1 MPAVVVESHM
11 TDMHNP
17 ALAAFPRLQFNGQ
30 IHTPPAS
37 DHSRHEQSSAPPS
50 PSTFLP
56 AVQMQQVDNTNSSP
70 LVLDPEL
77 RDAEKDT
84 ENIDP
89 SLSNKAPLPSSGV
102 PLTCANCA
110 TSQTPLWRRDADG
123 KSICNACGLYLKNRR
138 MPRPVNLARST
149 TSSAPSATHP
159 NASTTRH
166 MSASPPSV
174 LTPATSPPQP
184 NGQQTLSG
192 DHSGTCPGDG
202 RCDGTGG
209 TSACSGCPT
218 FNNAIVA
225 AMQSV
230 SAAAAAAAAAGP
242 SDATGGAEH
251 TPQPMDTEPTDIQ
264 SSPVAVNS
272 RARMRQSVGA
282 LSCANCGTSTT
293 PLWRRDDVGNN
304 ICNACGLYFK
314 LHGTHRPNSMKK
326 TVIKRRKRVPAAP
339 GGSPT
344 AQDRIMT
351 DQAAAEVLAS
361 VGRARS
367 GNAEGGTG
375 TEASEEDDG
384 DEKQPTKKRARR
396 GKAQDKDE
404 SGDGEEDEVS
414 GRGRG
419 KRASRGGRRASGS
432 HANMQQG
439 PWGDIPVTM
448 QMQLTGHHPGE
459 AGSSMMHDRPGSA
472 FGGDPRYGVG
482 APRGNPFSPNPHG
495 GFDLPSVNAVLG
507 DGGSYGAPASYIRS
521 GSAAGFHNPPS
532 RTHSPLAG
540 PGINAAP
547 GAPGFVLPPPHAIHP
562 HGMPFYHPGLPP
574 APGGIPTAA
583 DLEKHYLYLTD
594 HRRHLEELLERT
606 DRLMIGVKRG
616 LDEMKAAS
624 GQAQPGSS
632 HPSPT
637 QSPQVSAQP
646 APQAPIAVRS
656 ERAGSSKE
664 SIWPVAPPES
674 ASRA

>member
-17 ALAAFPRLQFNGQ
+17 ALSAFPRLQYAGQ

-37 DHSRHEQSSAPPS
+37 DHSRHEQSSSSAPPS
-50 PSTFLP
+50 PSSILP
-56 AVQMQQVDNTNSSP
+56 AVSMLQAPDNANTSP
-70 LVLDPEL
+70 LVLDPAL
-77 RDAEKDT
+77 KDAAKET

-89 SLSNKAPLPSSGV
+89 ALTSKPASVATAA

-149 TSSAPSATHP
+149 NSTAPSATHP
-159 NASTTRH
+159 NASASQHRH
-166 MSASPPSV
+166 TSGSPSILTPAASPP
-174 LTPATSPPQP
+174 QQ
-184 NGQQTLSG
+184 NGQQPSG
-192 DHSGTCPGDG
+192 DQTKVHSGTCPGDG

-225 AMQSV
+225 ALQSA
-230 SAAAAAAAAAGP
+230 SAAGP
-242 SDATGGAEH
+242 SDPAANPAEQH
-251 TPQPMDTEPTDIQ
+251 PQPMETESTDPQ

-272 RARMRQSVGA
+272 RSRLRQSV
-282 LSCANCGTSTT
+282 
-293 PLWRRDDVGNN
+293 
-304 ICNACGLYFK
+304 GLYFK

-367 GNAEGGTG
+367 NAEGGTG
-375 TEASEEDDG
+375 TEASDDEG
-384 DEKQPTKKRARR
+384 DEKQPAKKRARR
-396 GKAQDKDE
+396 SKANQEKEE
-404 SGDGEEDEVS
+404 SGDGDDEEVS

-419 KRASRGGRRASGS
+419 KRAARGAGGGAGRRTSAS
-432 HANMQQG
+432 HTAVQPN
-439 PWGDIPVTM
+439 PWGDIPLTM
-448 QMQLTGHHPGE
+448 QMQLAGHHPTE
-459 AGSSMMHDRPGSA
+459 AGPSMIHERPGSA
-472 FGGDPRYGVG
+472 FGGDPRY
-482 APRGNPFSPNPHG
+482 PRGNPFSPNPHG

-507 DGGSYGAPASYIRS
+507 EGGSYGAPASYIRS
-521 GSAAGFHNPPS
+521 GSAAGFHGTPS

-540 PGINAAP
+540 PGMTTVP
-547 GAPGFVLPPPHAIHP
+547 GAPPFVLPPPH
-562 HGMPFYHPGLPP
+562 GLSFYHPGFPL
-574 APGGIPTAA
+574 GGAGVPIPSPA
-583 DLEKHYLYLTD
+583 DLEKHYMALAD
-594 HRRHLEELLERT
+594 QKRQMEEMIERT
-606 DRLMIGVKRG
+606 DRMMAGLKRG
-616 LDEMKAAS
+616 IEELKSVNAATATS
-624 GQAQPGSS
+624 PVAPPTEPQQQPQQQSAQPQQ
-632 HPSPT
+632 SPA
-637 QSPQVSAQP
+637 QSPQVPAQP
-646 APQAPIAVRS
+646 QPAAAAVPLRTDKP
-656 ERAGSSKE
+656 GSGAKE